1 MDLHSLTNVNNV
13 DFTRCDRLAE
23 ELPLSREFRPTW
35 DIDILSR
42 LGFRDIDIRFLDAD
56 DNRTIGDHD
65 IHAPVN
71 FAVCARLPYSN
82 VSIADGPGP
91 DQLEPV
97 MGLVDGMSDDIKDTW
112 SVLSN
117 KDCVK
122 LLLSMCS
129 VDLTVGQAAELLGC
143 SYPLASHD
151 MKKLK
156 DAGFVDFYKENNE
169 KIYFLTRRDIINDL
183 CIMTNILSGKHL
195 KSKGV

>member
-1 MDLHSLTNVNNV
+1 MNNV

-35 DIDILSR
+35 DVNILSR
-42 LGFRDIDIRFLDAD
+42 LGFRDIDIRYLDAGD
-56 DNRTIGDHD
+56 SRTGDTG

-91 DQLEPV
+91 DQLEPI

-169 KIYFLTRRDIINDL
+169 KIYFLTRRDVINDL

>member
-1 MDLHSLTNVNNV
+1 MTNVNNV

-35 DIDILSR
+35 DVNILSR
-42 LGFRDIDIRFLDAD
+42 LGFRDIDIRYLDAG
-56 DNRTIGDHD
+56 DNRTGDTG

-169 KIYFLTRRDIINDL
+169 KIYFLTRRDVITDL

>member
-35 DIDILSR
+35 DVNILSR
-42 LGFRDIDIRFLDAD
+42 LGFRDIDIRYLDAG
-56 DNRTIGDHD
+56 DNRAGDTG

-129 VDLTVGQAAELLGC
+129 VNLTVGQAAELLGC

-169 KIYFLTRRDIINDL
+169 KIYFLTRRDVINDL

>member
-1 MDLHSLTNVNNV
+1 MTNVNNV

-35 DIDILSR
+35 DVNILSR
-42 LGFRDIDIRFLDAD
+42 LGFRDIDIRYLDAG
-56 DNRTIGDHD
+56 DNRTGDTG